1 MPATDAEE
9 PDLGMLIGSLGR
21 SLQEEL
27 FARLAE
33 QGHRQVRPR
42 HGIVLA
48 FLPPGGARATEL
60 AQRSGQHKQIIGVI
74 VDELVELGYVRREP
88 DPSDRRAK
96 LIAPTPAGLDEISK
110 ARAILADIEHR
121 HRDELGDDIYQ
132 AFKTALGQITRTQRS
147 WRQQQ

>member
-1 MPATDAEE
+1 MTATDAEE

-21 SLQEEL
+21 SLQTEL

-96 LIAPTPAGLDEISK
+96 LIVPTQAALDEITK
-110 ARAILADIEHR
+110 ARAILAGIEQR

-132 AFKTALGQITRTQRS
+132 AFKATLGQITRTQRS
-147 WRQQQ
+147 WRQPQ

>member
-1 MPATDAEE
+1 MSATDAEE

-21 SLQEEL
+21 SLQKEL

-33 QGHRQVRPR
+33 QGHREVRPR

-60 AQRSGQHKQIIGVI
+60 AQRSGQHKQIIGAI

-110 ARAILADIEHR
+110 ARAILAGIEHR
-121 HRDELGDDIYQ
+121 HRDELGDDTYE

-147 WRQQQ
+147 WQQQQ

>member
-1 MPATDAEE
+1 
-9 PDLGMLIGSLGR
+9 MLIGSLGR
-21 SLQEEL
+21 SLQTEL

-48 FLPPGGARATEL
+48 FLPPDGARATEL
-60 AQRSGQHKQIIGVI
+60 ARRSGQHKQIIGVI

-88 DPSDRRAK
+88 DPGDRRAK
-96 LIAPTPAGLDEISK
+96 LVVPTHAGLDEIGK
-110 ARAILADIEHR
+110 ARAILAGLERR
-121 HRDELGDDIYQ
+121 HRDELGDDVYQ

-147 WRQQQ
+147 WREQQ